1 MLLEIILFW
10 TCLHDLLM
18 ILRFGGLKQPVSVS
32 LCHLSYFVNK
42 KGKKKKLE
50 AEKSKRK
57 KNPANE
63 KESRGRCQFDCPSRS
78 DKISESEVDFVMCQ

>member
-1 MLLEIILFW
+1 
-10 TCLHDLLM
+10 M

-57 KNPANE
+57 KPLQMKRKGEAAVSLTARHGLIKSVSLRWILLCVNNLLRTTRRP
-63 KESRGRCQFDCPSRS
+63 
-78 DKISESEVDFVMCQ
+78 